1 MKLCSMMCLC
11 LTDFICHAQFS
22 AMFQVILQIKEES
35 GEVSSESKES
45 QIANFVFPT
54 LVDLGLYKWMEEH
67 GGLVS

>member
-1 MKLCSMMCLC
+1 
-11 LTDFICHAQFS
+11 
-22 AMFQVILQIKEES
+22 MFQVIVQIKEES

-54 LVDLGLYKWMEEH
+54 LVDLGLYKWMEKH